1 MIETLC
7 RIDAKL
13 SSMLCS
19 DSSRTTEENVEE
31 MEGKIVEA
39 MKTWN
44 EVMITGWDDDAL
56 NRIASAVAHSGGGSW
71 IILKN
76 IEPRI
81 RIPVIREG
89 EDYDDSFESTPP
101 LWDAYTHPRS
111 VLGDIKAA
119 KIISAS
125 METLA
130 SMAGDSTSSVYR
142 MYDNTTSRNTF
153 NTMWVARD
161 NFNKPVAV
169 VIRRYW
175 NIHRMD
181 ELSINISQSASVRI
195 EEEADETIDAEV
207 TEPQDLLIGAVMHVY
222 VKRFTSDGEQR
233 SLTELLLQN
242 AESKV
247 VFSRFKGR

>member
-7 RIDAKL
+7 RIDARL

-19 DSSRTTEENVEE
+19 DSSKTTEEKV
-31 MEGKIVEA
+31 KDS
-39 MKTWN
+39 MKTWD

-81 RIPVIREG
+81 RIPVIRGG

-195 EEEADETIDAEV
+195 EEEEDETIDAEV
-207 TEPQDLLIGAVMHVY
+207 TEPQDLLIGASMDVY
-222 VKRFTSDGEQR
+222 VKRFTSDEEQR
-233 SLTELLLQN
+233 RLSVLLLQN
-242 AESKV
+242 EESKV
-247 VFSRFKGR
+247 VFSRFK